1 MDPRYGNYF
10 NQMNPEYMAL
20 QANYLRMLAD
30 YLNKVQP
37 EESKVIEPIQD
48 QEENILERSLQAES
62 IFLQND
68 QSELDTQPIENTTKE
83 VLSFSPP
90 PKNTFLN
97 DTQED
102 NFFEKSLQ
110 NSSFAKEIA
119 EIPSFRQKK
128 GELVELDF
136 DVKVPR
142 KPQKTNTNSIEEVPI
157 KSSSVPFEQLIE
169 RELKKYQKPPGLITE
184 PSLPPRV
191 KAEKAQAR
199 YSAEEMPLKMNT
211 EESIM
216 FTDPDQDN
224 PPRHS
229 YLKRKSKKITPEKK
243 LMKKQEI
250 DDLDIED
257 NEKPPITQMSP
268 SNKGSFLKRGEGKLC
283 TKTKV
288 TPRNANSANSSKI
301 LFSDKNDAFAEASV
315 LEKDDVNEK
324 TLYLNEQIQ
333 HYNSENSKL
342 QRLIREAEEK
352 KRKLD
357 KDKHD
362 FFKEKDRYQEE
373 FEKWKQE
380 EAEKLKKDRQAL
392 EKKLKL
398 QSKEKEEIQIL
409 KSKISELQQK
419 LKDQEDLHQK
429 TIENYENQLNS
440 LKFSNE
446 YEKSSSENNYKQEE
460 KAEES
465 LEYCETPEESEG
477 SEKNDVFE
485 PEYRPKA
492 GKKEEYFGNGIKKET
507 YPDGYSIVYFKN
519 KDVKQNFPDGRTVY
533 YYAEANTSQTTFP
546 DGLQLFKFSS
556 GQIEKHFPDGT
567 KEISFPDGTVKCIF
581 PDGQEESVFPDGTVQ
596 TLDSKGVKYIEFVNG
611 QKDTIYPNGVKI
623 RKYPDGRVKKI
634 MPDGK
639 IIEQ

>member
-37 EESKVIEPIQD
+37 DESKIIEPIQD
-48 QEENILERSLQAES
+48 QEENILEKSLQAES

-68 QSELDTQPIENTTKE
+68 QSELDTQPIENPTKE
-83 VLSFSPP
+83 LISFSPP
-90 PKNTFLN
+90 PKNTFIN

-136 DVKVPR
+136 DIKVP
-142 KPQKTNTNSIEEVPI
+142 KKLKKTNSFEEVPI
-157 KSSSVPFEQLIE
+157 KASSVPFEQLVE
-169 RELKKYQKPPGLITE
+169 RELKKYQKSPGLITE
-184 PSLPPRV
+184 PSIPPRV

-199 YSAEEMPLKMNT
+199 YSAEEMPLKMHT
-211 EESIM
+211 EETIM

-224 PPRHS
+224 QPRYS

-243 LMKKQEI
+243 TIKKQEVE
-250 DDLDIED
+250 DLELED
-257 NEKPPITQMSP
+257 NDKPTIGQISP
-268 SNKGSFLKRGEGKLC
+268 GSKTSFLKRGEGKLC
-283 TKTKV
+283 TKAKV
-288 TPRNANSANSSKI
+288 TPKNASSANCSKI
-301 LFSDKNDAFAEASV
+301 MFTDKNGPYAEVGVS
-315 LEKDDVNEK
+315 EKDDVNEK

-333 HYNSENSKL
+333 HYNSENAKL

-380 EAEKLKKDRQAL
+380 ESEKLKKDRQAL

-398 QSKEKEEIQIL
+398 QSKEKEEIQLL
-409 KSKISELQQK
+409 KARVSELQQK
-419 LKDQEDLHQK
+419 LKDQEELHQK
-429 TIENYENQLNS
+429 TIESYEQQLNA

-446 YEKSSSENNYKQEE
+446 YDKSSSEDNYKQEE

-465 LEYCETPEESEG
+465 LEYCETPEESEE
-477 SEKNDVFE
+477 SDKNDTFE
-485 PEYRPKA
+485 PEYKPKV
-492 GKKEEYFGNGIKKET
+492 GKKEENFSNGIKKET

-596 TLDSKGVKYIEFVNG
+596 TLDNKGVKYIEFVNG

-623 RKYPDGRVKKI
+623 RKYPDGRIKKI